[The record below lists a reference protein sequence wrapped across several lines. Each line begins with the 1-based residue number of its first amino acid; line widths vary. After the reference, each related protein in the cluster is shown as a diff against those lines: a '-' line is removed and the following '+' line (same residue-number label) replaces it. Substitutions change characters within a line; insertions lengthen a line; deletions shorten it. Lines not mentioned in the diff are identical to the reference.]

1 MSVKMSDK
9 YEPPFT
15 INTAIVNLAA
25 EISALVER
33 VAIRLEQSDSL
44 RLRRINQ
51 IQSIHSSLAIEGNSL
66 SEGQVSDIIDGKR
79 IIAPE
84 REILE
89 VKNALRTYE
98 LYPLLKAFSEK
109 DLLKAHAVMMQGI
122 IPDAGRYRNCNE
134 GVFKGRK
141 CVHFA
146 PPPNMV
152 PILMKKLFSWL
163 KNSKDHWLVRSC
175 VFHYEFEFIHPF
187 RDGNGRIGRLWQSL
201 ILGKWNP
208 LFAHLPV
215 ENLVYA
221 NQHAYYNAIN
231 ASSAAGDCSIFVE
244 FMLNR
249 ILDSLKAM
257 QKVDAVADARK
268 PFVLTDRQKKIVS
281 LLKKNN
287 FATEKGMAEK
297 FAVTTRTIE
306 RDLAKLQDNGILE
319 RAGSKR
325 DGYWIV
331 K

>member
-98 LYPLLKAFSEK
+98 LYPSLKAFSEK

-122 IPDAGRYRNCNE
+122 IPDAGKYRNCNE
-134 GVFKGRK
+134 GVFKGNK

>member
-9 YEPPFT
+9 YAPPFK

-98 LYPLLKAFSEK
+98 LYPSLKAFSEK

-122 IPDAGRYRNCNE
+122 IPDAGKYRNCNE

-152 PILMKKLFSWL
+152 PILMKNLFSWL

-221 NQHAYYNAIN
+221 NQQAYYNAIN
-231 ASSAAGDCSIFVE
+231 ASSAAGDCGIFVE

-257 QKVDAVADARK
+257 QKVDAVVDARK
-268 PFVLTDRQKKIVS
+268 PFVLTDRQKKLS
-281 LLKKNN
+281 LC
-287 FATEKGMAEK
+287 
-297 FAVTTRTIE
+297 
-306 RDLAKLQDNGILE
+306 
-319 RAGSKR
+319 
-325 DGYWIV
+325 
-331 K
+331 

>member
-66 SEGQVSDIIDGKR
+66 SEGQMSDIIDGKR

-98 LYPLLKAFSEK
+98 LYPSLKAFSDK

-122 IPDAGRYRNCNE
+122 IPDAGKYRNCNE
-134 GVFKGRK
+134 GVFKGNK

-152 PILMKKLFSWL
+152 PILMKNLFSWL

-215 ENLVYA
+215 ENQVYA
-221 NQHAYYNAIN
+221 NQQAYYNAIN
-231 ASSAAGDCSIFVE
+231 ASSAAGDCGIFVE

-249 ILDSLKAM
+249 ILDSLKAL
-257 QKVDAVADARK
+257 QKIDAVVDARK

-287 FATEKGMAEK
+287 
-297 FAVTTRTIE
+297 
-306 RDLAKLQDNGILE
+306 
-319 RAGSKR
+319 
-325 DGYWIV
+325 
-331 K
+331 